1 MPARLTSELFESEL
15 FESEPFEG
23 LRLQLQPLDIR
34 DSASVQRMGAE
45 LLSPAELARAAAMQP
60 GAGADF
66 LSGRLALQHFAAAL
80 LDVPPS
86 ALAPN
91 YACPDCGSGP
101 GVSHGRPGYLLDSS
115 LLDGG
120 AAPLLLSASRASGW
134 ILLAGVM
141 EPSAGQALGVDL
153 EDEARTAFPGF
164 DDVGLTPRE
173 KAAAAALPAGQ
184 RAREN
189 ARLWARKESWLKM
202 TGQGLRVAPNC
213 LDVLERDG
221 IVDVPLPGRAG
232 GRPVP
237 HGLVAAVA
245 LHPSGGSSTR

>member
-1 MPARLTSELFESEL
+1 VPARLTSELFGSEL
-15 FESEPFEG
+15 FEG
-23 LRLQLQPLDIR
+23 LRLELQPLDLR

-60 GAGADF
+60 GAGVDF

-80 LDVPPS
+80 LDVPTS
-86 ALAPN
+86 ALAAN

-101 GVSHGRPGYLLDSS
+101 GLSHGRPGYLLDSY

-153 EDEARTAFPGF
+153 EDEARTVFPGF
-164 DDVGLTPRE
+164 DEVALTPRE
-173 KAAAAALPAGQ
+173 KAAAAALPASQ
-184 RAREN
+184 RARGK
-189 ARLWARKESWLKM
+189 ARLWARKEAWLKM
-202 TGQGLRVAPNC
+202 TGQGLRMAPNS

-221 IVDVPLPGRAG
+221 IEDVPLPSGAG
-232 GRPVP
+232 DRPVP